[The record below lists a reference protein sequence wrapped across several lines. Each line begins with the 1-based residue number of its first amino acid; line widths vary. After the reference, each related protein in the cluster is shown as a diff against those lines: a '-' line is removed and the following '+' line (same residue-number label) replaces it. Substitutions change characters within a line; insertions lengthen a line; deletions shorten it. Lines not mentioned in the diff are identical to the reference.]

1 MEALFPAVLI
11 ALVGIPVV
19 LAIAR
24 HAQNLDS
31 NMGPAAWGAFTRVRF
46 TAGRPRRIV
55 CRMGRTLAVLGSD
68 GTGRA
73 LITQDGQIYVLPL
86 SERGA
91 ARVWAVISDWRRAR
105 DLLSGQESQR

>member
-55 CRMGRTLAVLGSD
+55 CRMGRGQLKESPGTHTFGRGVTGAGVWVL
-68 GTGRA
+68 R
-73 LITQDGQIYVLPL
+73 V
-86 SERGA
+86 RG
-91 ARVWAVISDWRRAR
+91 
-105 DLLSGQESQR
+105 